1 MKQRYSR
8 KRQYFYH
15 RTRAYG
21 WRTRVAGFVLALIA
35 CTGISPAAR
44 AHLNSGRL
52 KAIATA
58 GAKRSA
64 LMPQVPTLIE
74 SGLPEFEYTTW
85 YGVFVPARTPGY
97 IVDIVNAQLHR
108 ALADRSIAEPLLLQG
123 AEAAPSSPEA
133 LSRLMREEDARWK
146 QVIRKQN
153 LTF

>member
-15 RTRAYG
+15 RTCAYG

-85 YGVFVPARTPGY
+85 YGVFVPARTAGG
-97 IVDIVNAQLHR
+97 IVDLVNAELQR
-108 ALADRSIAEPLLLQG
+108 ALAT
-123 AEAAPSSPEA
+123 
-133 LSRLMREEDARWK
+133 SRARLHG
-146 QVIRKQN
+146 IRR
-153 LTF
+153 